1 MRIENAA
8 KNARQT
14 NYLTMKKV
22 FTLLVL
28 TLLGNIVFSQ
38 NSAKELTQLSYNHLN
53 QQSVPASSVVATA
66 KTESSGVDPAEF
78 LSGNIAIKILR
89 DSYHPDA
96 KEYTNK
102 ESEET
107 LIIGNITCQI
117 HSFRLQQLI
126 NNPKSRL
133 DCSPDM
139 HCGVVTG
146 GSDLKARDPYDYSKI
161 LFNNR
166 YPVYVR
172 KIRNEIALKDIKGQS
187 KFVTTYMSNLEDT
200 TLLEGL
206 SIEIKPYVAGEGQLP
221 TLTPHYVIW
230 LTGGKYIEH
239 LSKHSIGSG
248 SAMRWDENIPGL
260 VPVQGELNVGIP
272 YVISEPSGSP
282 EIYQTYEPL
291 LISNYKE
298 FEKFLLDPIGTFTI
312 EASGERVIKD
322 DNFSSKES
330 ISVTINLSPY
340 IELAPLEP
348 LGLPDIGPLD
358 PVGIAPLEPVN
369 ASPEPKAKPE
379 EEFEL
384 APLEPIKK

>member
-1 MRIENAA
+1 MMAFSQLSEEGMLASAA
-8 KNARQT
+8 NQSSSK
-14 NYLTMKKV
+14 
-22 FTLLVL
+22 LVVK
-28 TLLGNIVFSQ
+28 IQ
-38 NSAKELTQLSYNHLN
+38 NSAVNT
-53 QQSVPASSVVATA
+53 
-66 KTESSGVDPAEF
+66 AEF
-78 LSGNIAIKILR
+78 MSGNIAVKIFR
-89 DSYHPDA
+89 DSYHPDI
-96 KEYTNK
+96 KNYTCK

-117 HSFRLQQLI
+117 FPFRLHQLI
-126 NNPKSRL
+126 DYPKSRL

-139 HCGVVTG
+139 HCGVVSG

-200 TLLEGL
+200 TLIEGL
-206 SIEIKPYVAGEGQLP
+206 TIEIKPYVAGEGQLP

-230 LTGGKYIEH
+230 LMGGKYLEH

-248 SAMRWDENIPGL
+248 SAMRWDENFSKL

-272 YVISEPSGSP
+272 YVISEPHGSTD
-282 EIYQTYEPL
+282 IYQTYDPL
-291 LISNYKE
+291 LISNCKE
-298 FEKFLLDPIGTFTI
+298 FEKFLLNPAGTFTI
-312 EASGERVIKD
+312 EASGNRFIKD
-322 DNFSSKES
+322 DNFMSKES
-330 ISVTINLSPY
+330 ISLTINLSPY

-348 LGLPDIGPLD
+348 LGLPEIGPLD
-358 PVGIAPLEPVN
+358 PVGIAPLDPLNV
-369 ASPEPKAKPE
+369 SPEPAPKPE
-379 EEFEL
+379 GEFEM